1 MRSYVSN
8 SSAQDQKIVQAI
20 AAGDSA
26 AAEAAVIADLAY
38 LRKHIEAAGNRRN
51 GERAPTG
58 E

>member
-26 AAEAAVIADLAY
+26 AAESAVIADLTY
-38 LRKHIEAAGNRRN
+38 LRKHIEAAGNRQN